1 VRAKNS
7 RWFPD
12 ETNVSTSLPQLETVD
27 STPGPIHWLGRVVVD
42 FVVAIGEL
50 SAFAWGLFG
59 WLLVRFPRRRV
70 LWPILYEVSVRSV
83 PVVCVTGLFIGMV
96 LAVQSYDTLSQLH
109 FQSHIGSVINGTLV
123 KELGPVLAA
132 VMLAGRVG
140 SAIAAQIGT
149 MKVSE
154 QIDALRAL
162 GADPV
167 AYLVV
172 PRFLACFLMIP
183 ALTML
188 AEGVGIFGGWF
199 VSTQIYG
206 VSGHFFW
213 SYSDRFVTAFDVVT
227 GVLKSMS
234 FGAAIAIIACHRGFH
249 CGSGAEGVGRAAT
262 EAFVA
267 SFVAILALD
276 FVLAVVT
283 IQLMKLLWMLGIP
296 VI

>member
-1 VRAKNS
+1 M
-7 RWFPD
+7 
-12 ETNVSTSLPQLETVD
+12 E
-27 STPGPIHWLGRVVVD
+27 PIIAV
-42 FVVAIGEL
+42 GEL
-50 SAFAWGLFG
+50 STFAWTLCR
-59 WLLVRFPRRRV
+59 WLTARLPRGRV
-70 LWPILYEVSVRSV
+70 LWPILYEVGVRSV
-83 PVVCVTGLFIGMV
+83 PVVCITGLFIGMV

-109 FQSHIGSVINGTLV
+109 FQIHIGSVINGTLV

-140 SAIAAQIGT
+140 SSIAAEIGT

-154 QIDALRAL
+154 QIDALQAL

-183 ALTML
+183 ALTMV

-206 VSGHFFW
+206 VSSHHFW
-213 SYSDRFVTAFDVVT
+213 SFSDRFVSAFDVIT

-234 FGAAIAIIACHRGFH
+234 FGAAIAVIACHRGFR

-267 SFVAILALD
+267 SFIAILALD
-276 FVLAVVT
+276 FILALLT
-283 IQLMKLLWMLGIP
+283 IQLMKLLLALG
-296 VI
+296 VQVT

>member
-1 VRAKNS
+1 MSA
-7 RWFPD
+7 
-12 ETNVSTSLPQLETVD
+12 SLYKLETPSHG
-27 STPGPIHWLGRVVVD
+27 STPIHWLGRIVVD
-42 FVVAIGEL
+42 SVIVLGDL
-50 SAFAWGLFG
+50 VTFAWSLCW
-59 WLLVRFPRRRV
+59 WLLFRFPRGRV
-70 LWPILYEVSVRSV
+70 LWPILHEVGVRSV

-96 LAVQSYDTLSQLH
+96 LAVQTYDTLNQMH
-109 FQSHIGSVINGTLV
+109 FESHIGSVINGTLV

-140 SAIAAQIGT
+140 GAIAAEIGT

-167 AYLVV
+167 AHLVV

-188 AEGVGIFGGWF
+188 AEGVGILGGWF

-213 SYSDRFVTAFDVVT
+213 AYSDRFVTAFDVII

-234 FGAAIAIIACHRGFH
+234 FGAAIAVIACHRGFR

-262 EAFVA
+262 ESFVA
-267 SFVAILALD
+267 SFIAILALD
-276 FVLAVVT
+276 FALALMS
-283 IQLMKLLWMLGIP
+283 IQLLKLLSMLGIP
-296 VI
+296 VT

>member
-1 VRAKNS
+1 MS
-7 RWFPD
+7 
-12 ETNVSTSLPQLETVD
+12 TVSSSSSGDIRRGDP
-27 STPGPIHWLGRVVVD
+27 SPIHWLGRIVVD
-42 FVVAIGEL
+42 LVASVGDL
-50 SAFAWGLFG
+50 FTFAWVVCR
-59 WLLVRFPRRRV
+59 WLVHRLPSGRV
-70 LWPILYEVSVRSV
+70 LWPILYEVGVRSV

-96 LAVQSYDTLSQLH
+96 LAVQSYETLSQLH
-109 FQSHIGSVINGTLV
+109 FQSQIGSVINGTLV

-140 SAIAAQIGT
+140 SSIAAEIGT

-154 QIDALRAL
+154 QIDALTAL

-167 AYLVV
+167 SYLVA

-183 ALTML
+183 ALTMV

-206 VSGHFFW
+206 VSSHLFW
-213 SYSDRFVTAFDVVT
+213 TYSDRFVSAFDVVT

-234 FGAAIAIIACHRGFH
+234 FGAAIAVIACHRGFR

-267 SFVAILALD
+267 SFIAILALD
-276 FVLAVVT
+276 FVLALLT
-283 IQLMKLLWMLGIP
+283 IQLLKALLALGIH
-296 VI
+296 VT

>member
-1 VRAKNS
+1 MVFLRNSVRLVLISISSSGVS
-7 RWFPD
+7 R
-12 ETNVSTSLPQLETVD
+12 VD
-27 STPGPIHWLGRVVVD
+27 PTPIHWLGRITVD
-42 FVVAIGEL
+42 SITAVGD
-50 SAFAWGLFG
+50 LFTFTWTLCG
-59 WLLVRFPRRRV
+59 WLTCRLPRGGV
-70 LWPILYEVSVRSV
+70 LWPILYEVGVRSV

-109 FQSHIGSVINGTLV
+109 FQSQIGSVINGTLV

-140 SAIAAQIGT
+140 SSIAAEIGT

-154 QIDALRAL
+154 QIDALKAL

-167 AYLVV
+167 GYLVL

-183 ALTML
+183 ALTMV

-206 VSGHFFW
+206 VSSHLFW
-213 SYSDRFVTAFDVVT
+213 TYSDRFVSAFDVVT

-234 FGAAIAIIACHRGFH
+234 FGAAIATIACHRGFR
-249 CGSGAEGVGRAAT
+249 CGVGAEGVGRAAT

-267 SFVAILALD
+267 SFIAILALD
-276 FVLAVVT
+276 FVLALIT
-283 IQLMKLLWMLGIP
+283 IHFLKLLLSLGIP
-296 VI
+296 VT

>member
-1 VRAKNS
+1 M
-7 RWFPD
+7 
-12 ETNVSTSLPQLETVD
+12 STSLTSADASPADLSV
-27 STPGPIHWLGRVVVD
+27 IHVIGQRTID
-42 FVVAIGEL
+42 FVVAIGDL
-50 SAFAWGLFG
+50 STFAWKLWGFLF
-59 WLLVRFPRRRV
+59 VRLPRGQV
-70 LWPILYEVSVRSV
+70 LWPILYEVGVRSV
-83 PVVCVTGLFIGMV
+83 PVICITGLFIGMV

-109 FQSHIGSVINGTLV
+109 FQIHIGSVINGTVV

-140 SAIAAQIGT
+140 SSIAAEIGT

-154 QIDALRAL
+154 QIDALKAL

-183 ALTML
+183 ALTMI

-199 VSTQIYG
+199 VSTQVYG
-206 VSGHFFW
+206 VSSHHFW
-213 SYSDRFVTAFDVVT
+213 NYSDRFVTGFDVIV

-234 FGAAIAIIACHRGFH
+234 FGAAIAIVACHRGFH

-262 EAFVA
+262 QAFVM
-267 SFVAILALD
+267 SFIAILALD
-276 FVLAVVT
+276 FVLALVT
-283 IQLMKLLWMLGIP
+283 IQIMKTLVLLGLP
-296 VI
+296 VT

>member
-1 VRAKNS
+1 MQCIGNS
-7 RWFPD
+7 LGGA
-12 ETNVSTSLPQLETVD
+12 EVSTIISSPDTDTFRPNLVHR
-27 STPGPIHWLGRVVVD
+27 IGRIVIDLVVSVGD
-42 FVVAIGEL
+42 LV
-50 SAFAWGLFG
+50 SFAYALCTWLFG
-59 WLLVRFPRRRV
+59 RLPRASV
-70 LWPILYEVSVRSV
+70 LWPILYEVGVCSV

-109 FQSHIGSVINGTLV
+109 FQSQIGSVINGTLV

-140 SAIAAQIGT
+140 SSIAAEIGT

-167 AYLVV
+167 SYLVV

-183 ALTML
+183 ALTMV

-199 VSTQIYG
+199 VSTQVYG
-206 VSGHFFW
+206 VSSHLFW
-213 SYSDRFVTAFDVVT
+213 TYSDRFVSAFDVVT

-249 CGSGAEGVGRAAT
+249 CGTGAEGVGRAAT
-262 EAFVA
+262 QAFVA
-267 SFVAILALD
+267 SFIAILAID
-276 FVLAVVT
+276 FVLALVT
-283 IQLMKLLWMLGIP
+283 INLLKLLLFLGVP
-296 VI
+296 VT

>member
-1 VRAKNS
+1 MSAASPHIVAAVER
-7 RWFPD
+7 
-12 ETNVSTSLPQLETVD
+12 ST
-27 STPGPIHWLGRVVVD
+27 PIHWIGRTVID
-42 FVVAIGEL
+42 FVVAVGDL
-50 SAFAWGLFG
+50 VTFAFVLFG
-59 WLLVRFPRRRV
+59 WLVVRIPRGRV
-70 LWPILYEVSVRSV
+70 LWPILYQVGVQSV

-96 LAVQSYDTLSQLH
+96 LAVQTYDTLSQLH
-109 FQSHIGSVINGTLV
+109 FQSHIGSVVNGSLV

-140 SAIAAQIGT
+140 SAIAAEIGT
-149 MKVSE
+149 MKVTE

-199 VSTQIYG
+199 VSTQVFGI
-206 VSGHFFW
+206 SSHLFW
-213 SYSDRFVTAFDVVT
+213 AFSDRFVSGFDVIAS
-227 GVLKSMS
+227 VLKSMS
-234 FGAAIAIIACHRGFH
+234 FGAAIAVVACHRGFH

-262 EAFVA
+262 E
-267 SFVAILALD
+267 SFVVSFIVILALD
-276 FVLAVVT
+276 LVLALLTMQV
-283 IQLMKLLWMLGIP
+283 MKLLSVMGIA